1 MTYDFHGGWE
11 SKTGHNA
18 PLYKNNDEIISDIAP
33 SYMKSIFNCDAAIQT
48 YVRAGVSS
56 QNILMGLPLYG
67 RGWQAVTSNP
77 LNDFSQ
83 AASSTPPTG
92 TWKAGVFDYDDL
104 KKSYIPSYTRYWDD
118 QSKVPFLSN
127 PSTGIWISYD
137 DVTSISVKSDYV
149 KQKHLG
155 GTFFWELSSDRQG
168 ELVSTAYNVFSNT
181 AETIVSSTTARSK
194 TVTTTGSLLSM
205 TTTLIS
211 SVIAQKTVRT
221 WQSYYVYSMADEVTH
236 DGRKYNCRQAH
247 TSLLDW
253 MPNCVPA
260 LWLQIQS

>member
-67 RGWQAVTSNP
+67 RGWQAVTSNA

-104 KKSYIPSYTRYWDD
+104 KKSYIP
-118 QSKVPFLSN
+118 
-127 PSTGIWISYD
+127 SYD